1 MNAKYGLVSGKYG
14 IDMSE
19 LGPFFDPKPDMEKTL
34 DDRVEKLID
43 PKFKSSEITGS
54 SSSRKPKKKQKRKTL
69 NLPKIEES
77 SKMQFTTEST

>member
-1 MNAKYGLVSGKYG
+1 MTDVSNDGG

-43 PKFKSSEITGS
+43 PKFKSSEINL
-54 SSSRKPKKKQKRKTL
+54 KR
-69 NLPKIEES
+69 IF
-77 SKMQFTTEST
+77 QFW